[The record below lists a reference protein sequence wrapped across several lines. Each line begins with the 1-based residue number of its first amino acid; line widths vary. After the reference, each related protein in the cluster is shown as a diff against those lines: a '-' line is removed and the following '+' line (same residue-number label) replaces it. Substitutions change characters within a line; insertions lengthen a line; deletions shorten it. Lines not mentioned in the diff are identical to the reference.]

1 MFTHCGSGLVRSK
14 ARSVD
19 ALVHSLGRERGIDA
33 RVAYDGL
40 TMIVRDLTNQGL
52 MTTGPGPC
60 RDGSPRVDRLPSLGV
75 WHIIPPREDS
85 PPFCRNP
92 LEIRH
97 DHREELRISLIA
109 CWYRPCQLHG

>member
-1 MFTHCGSGLVRSK
+1 MTLFLCGDVMTG
-14 ARSVD
+14 RSV
-19 ALVHSLGRERGIDA
+19 HQ
-33 RVAYDGL
+33 
-40 TMIVRDLTNQGL
+40 T
-52 MTTGPGPC
+52 
-60 RDGSPRVDRLPSLGV
+60 LGV